1 MLNEDSRERRRL
13 LSEFESFQVQGEDI
27 VFYLEMN
34 HDLWNDMNFAYL
46 EGELHVYVT
55 STSELAAYKLLYW
68 IGYRIDAD
76 IADFC
81 REDKSQLQFTW
92 YIDKYEQLPEE
103 KDDSND

>member
-1 MLNEDSRERRRL
+1 MTQENHERLKL
-13 LSEFESFQVQGEDI
+13 LSEFDSFQLKGIDI
-27 VFYLEMN
+27 SSYLEMN
-34 HDLWNDMNFAYL
+34 QDLWTDMTWAYL

-68 IGYRIDAD
+68 VGYRIDVD

-92 YIDKYEQLPEE
+92 YIDKYESMEDAE
-103 KDDSND
+103 S